1 MPTPPGLRSPGLD
14 AMSSASRPPLPTPSI
29 LPVLMAVPYS
39 PPARM
44 SPTRWSRSSKS
55 LWFESRSTCRKSEVP
70 RLTENPR
77 FLIYHHCFRF
87 LVPRTFLMSDQRQ
100 LFGTDGI
107 RGIAGEFPLT
117 KQSTY
122 LIGRAL
128 GHDLLRNTPRPQAV
142 IGQDTRESSCWIAD
156 RVSEGLAAV
165 GVDVHSAGVI
175 TTPGVA
181 YLARSRKMA
190 AGVVISASHN
200 PWTDNG
206 IKVFSGDGFKLTDAR
221 ELAIE
226 KEIFAQLENPA
237 SADDTALKVP
247 RPSLPGEAE
256 LRHAYIKS
264 LAASVSSDL
273 SKLRVLVDCA
283 NGAATA
289 EAPELFRTL
298 GIQATFTCTSPNGKN
313 INDGCGALHPEIL
326 AKAVAES
333 NGKFDLGVTF
343 DGDADRA
350 LFCDA
355 AGRVINGDAVLLAAA
370 RDMRAQGKLKA
381 DTVVS
386 TTMSNMGLEIA
397 LKTSGV
403 RMLRANVGDKYVLEE
418 MLKTGATLGG
428 EQSGHIIFRDEDST
442 TGDGLL
448 TALRLM
454 DIIVRAGRPLAELVA
469 DLKVFP
475 QKIQNVRVREKVPF
489 KQVPAIQS
497 AIEAAER
504 ELDGNGRVV
513 VRYSG
518 TEALARVM
526 VEADSKE
533 KMESVTAA
541 IAEEIQKA

>member
-1 MPTPPGLRSPGLD
+1 
-14 AMSSASRPPLPTPSI
+14 MSQ
-29 LPVLMAVPYS
+29 
-39 PPARM
+39 
-44 SPTRWSRSSKS
+44 
-55 LWFESRSTCRKSEVP
+55 
-70 RLTENPR
+70 
-77 FLIYHHCFRF
+77 
-87 LVPRTFLMSDQRQ
+87 QRQ

-107 RGIAGEFPLT
+107 RGVAGEFPLT

-128 GHDLLRNTPRPQAV
+128 GHDLMRAMTNPQAV
-142 IGQDTRESSCWIAD
+142 IGQDTRESSQWIAD
-156 RVSEGLAAV
+156 RVAQGLASV

-181 YLARSRKMA
+181 YLARSRSLA

-226 KEIFAQLENPA
+226 KEIFALLQNAAET
-237 SADDTALKVP
+237 DDTAVKVP
-247 RPSLPGEAE
+247 KPSLPGEAE
-256 LRHAYIKS
+256 LRHDYVKS
-264 LAASVSSDL
+264 LRTDVRSDL

-289 EAPELFRTL
+289 EAPELFRSL
-298 GIQATFTCTSPNGKN
+298 RIQATFIHVSPDGKN
-313 INDGCGALHPEIL
+313 INEGCGALHPETLGKMI
-326 AKAVAES
+326 AES
-333 NGKFDLGVTF
+333 AGKFDLGVTF

-355 AGRVINGDAVLLAAA
+355 AGRVVNGDAVLLAAA
-370 RDMRAQGKLKA
+370 RDLHAQGKLRA
-381 DTVVS
+381 DTVVA
-386 TTMSNMGLEIA
+386 TTMSNMGLEVA
-397 LKTSGV
+397 LKKSGI

-428 EQSGHIIFRDEDST
+428 EQSGHIIFRDGDAT

-454 DIIVRAGRPLAELVA
+454 DVIVRSGKPLAELIG

-475 QKIQNVRVREKVPF
+475 QKIQNVRVREKIPF
-489 KQVPAIQS
+489 AQVPAVKS
-497 AIEAAER
+497 AIDAAER
-504 ELDGNGRVV
+504 DLDGNGRVV

-526 VEADSKE
+526 VEAESEE
-533 KMESVTAA
+533 KMRSLTAG
-541 IAEEIQKA
+541 IASEIQKALGV

>member
-1 MPTPPGLRSPGLD
+1 
-14 AMSSASRPPLPTPSI
+14 MSEPS
-29 LPVLMAVPYS
+29 
-39 PPARM
+39 
-44 SPTRWSRSSKS
+44 
-55 LWFESRSTCRKSEVP
+55 
-70 RLTENPR
+70 
-77 FLIYHHCFRF
+77 
-87 LVPRTFLMSDQRQ
+87 RQ

-107 RGIAGEFPLT
+107 RGIAGQFPLT

-128 GHDLLRNTPRPQAV
+128 GHDLTRVTKKPRAV
-142 IGQDTRESSCWIAD
+142 IGQDTRESSRWIAD
-156 RVSEGLAAV
+156 RVAEGLAAV
-165 GVDVHSAGVI
+165 DVEVHSAGVI

-181 YLARSRKMA
+181 YLARSRKFD

-206 IKVFSGDGFKLTDAR
+206 IKVFSGDGFKLTDSR
-221 ELAIE
+221 ELVIE
-226 KEIFAQLENPA
+226 KEIFALLENP
-237 SADDTALKVP
+237 SATEDTALRVP
-247 RPSLPGEAE
+247 PPSLPGEAE
-256 LRHAYIKS
+256 LRHAYIKA

-289 EAPELFRTL
+289 EAPELFRSL
-298 GIQATFTCTSPNGKN
+298 GIQAKFLHISPDGRN
-313 INDGCGALHPEIL
+313 INEGCGALHPEFL
-326 AKAVAES
+326 GKAITES
-333 NGKFDLGVTF
+333 REKFDLGVTF

-350 LFCDA
+350 LFCDSQ
-355 AGRVINGDAVLLAAA
+355 GRVVNGDAVLLVAA
-370 RDMRAQGKLKA
+370 RDLHTQNKLKSEI
-381 DTVVS
+381 VVA

-397 LKTSGV
+397 LKKSGI
-403 RMLRANVGDKYVLEE
+403 RTLRANVGDKYVLEE

-428 EQSGHIIFRDEDST
+428 EQSGHVIFRDGDST

-454 DIIVRAGRPLAELVA
+454 DIIVRSRKPLADLVS

-475 QKIQNVRVREKVPF
+475 QKIQNIRVREKIPF
-489 KQVPAIQS
+489 AQVPEVKS

-504 ELDGNGRVV
+504 ELDGNGRIV

-526 VEADSKE
+526 VEAESEE
-533 KMESVTAA
+533 KMRSVTGRVAGA
-541 IAEEIQKA
+541 IESTIGAVKS

>member
-1 MPTPPGLRSPGLD
+1 
-14 AMSSASRPPLPTPSI
+14 MSQ
-29 LPVLMAVPYS
+29 
-39 PPARM
+39 
-44 SPTRWSRSSKS
+44 
-55 LWFESRSTCRKSEVP
+55 
-70 RLTENPR
+70 
-77 FLIYHHCFRF
+77 
-87 LVPRTFLMSDQRQ
+87 QRQ

-107 RGIAGEFPLT
+107 RGVAGEFPLT
-117 KQSTY
+117 RQSTY

-128 GHDLLRNTPRPQAV
+128 GHDLMRTTRNPQAV
-142 IGQDTRESSCWIAD
+142 IGQDTRESSEWIAN
-156 RVSEGLAAV
+156 RVAEGLAAV

-181 YLARSRKMA
+181 YLARSRALA

-226 KEIFAQLENPA
+226 KEIFALLQNA
-237 SADDTALKVP
+237 AAADDTALKVP
-247 RPSLPGEAE
+247 KPSLPGEAH
-256 LRHAYIKS
+256 LRHAYVKS
-264 LAASVSSDL
+264 LREDVHSDL
-273 SKLRVLVDCA
+273 SRLRVLVDCA

-289 EAPELFRTL
+289 EAPELFRSV
-298 GIQATFTCTSPNGKN
+298 GIQATFIHVSPDGKN
-313 INDGCGALHPEIL
+313 INEGCGALHPETL
-326 AKAVAES
+326 GKVVAES
-333 NGKFDLGVTF
+333 GGKFDLGVTF

-350 LFCDA
+350 LFSDA
-355 AGRVINGDAVLLAAA
+355 AGRVVNGDGVLLAAA
-370 RDMRAQGKLKA
+370 RDLHARGKLKA
-381 DTVVS
+381 DAVVA
-386 TTMSNMGLEIA
+386 TTMSNMGLEVA
-397 LKTSGV
+397 LKKSAI

-428 EQSGHIIFRDEDST
+428 EQSGHIIFRDGDAT

-454 DIIVRAGRPLAELVA
+454 DIIVRSGKPLAELIG

-489 KQVPAIQS
+489 AQIPSIQS
-497 AIEAAER
+497 AIDAAQR
-504 ELDGNGRVV
+504 ELNGNGRVV

-526 VEADSKE
+526 VEA
-533 KMESVTAA
+533 ESEERMRALTAA
-541 IAEEIQKA
+541 IASEIQKALGV

>member
-1 MPTPPGLRSPGLD
+1 MTQQ
-14 AMSSASRPPLPTPSI
+14 T
-29 LPVLMAVPYS
+29 
-39 PPARM
+39 
-44 SPTRWSRSSKS
+44 
-55 LWFESRSTCRKSEVP
+55 
-70 RLTENPR
+70 
-77 FLIYHHCFRF
+77 
-87 LVPRTFLMSDQRQ
+87 RQ

-107 RGIAGEFPLT
+107 RGVAGEFPLT

-128 GHDLLRNTPRPQAV
+128 GHDLVRVMPKPSAV
-142 IGQDTRESSCWIAD
+142 IGQDTRQSSRWIAD
-156 RVSEGLAAV
+156 RLSEGLAAV
-165 GVDVHSAGVI
+165 GVNVSSAGVI

-181 YLARSRKMA
+181 YLARSRGFD

-226 KEIFAQLENPA
+226 KEIFGLLENPSA
-237 SADDTALKVP
+237 ADDTALRVP
-247 RPSLPGEAE
+247 GPSLPGEAA
-256 LRHAYIKS
+256 LRHDYVNS

-273 SKLRVLVDCA
+273 GKLRVLVDCA

-289 EAPELFRTL
+289 EAPELFRAL
-298 GIQATFTCTSPNGKN
+298 KIQATFIHVSPDGKN
-313 INDGCGALHPEIL
+313 INEGCGALHPETL
-326 AKAVAES
+326 GKTVAES
-333 NGKFDLGVTF
+333 AGQFDLGVTF

-350 LFCDA
+350 LFSDA
-355 AGRVINGDAVLLAAA
+355 NGRVINGDAVLLAAA
-370 RDMRAQGKLKA
+370 RDLHAQGKLTS
-381 DTVVS
+381 DTVVA

-397 LKTSGV
+397 LKNSGI
-403 RMLRANVGDKYVLEE
+403 RLLRANVGDKYVLEE

-428 EQSGHIIFRDEDST
+428 EQSGHIIFLDGDST

-454 DIIVRAGRPLAELVA
+454 DIVVRSKKSLAELVS

-475 QKIQNVRVREKVPF
+475 QKIQNIRVREKTPF
-489 KQVPAIQS
+489 SQVPGIQK
-497 AIEAAER
+497 AIESAER
-504 ELDGNGRVV
+504 ELDGRGRVV

-526 VEADSKE
+526 VEAESEDQ
-533 KMESVTAA
+533 MQSVTAA
-541 IAEEIQKA
+541 IAAEIQKALGI

>member
-1 MPTPPGLRSPGLD
+1 MTQ
-14 AMSSASRPPLPTPSI
+14 
-29 LPVLMAVPYS
+29 
-39 PPARM
+39 PA
-44 SPTRWSRSSKS
+44 
-55 LWFESRSTCRKSEVP
+55 
-70 RLTENPR
+70 
-77 FLIYHHCFRF
+77 
-87 LVPRTFLMSDQRQ
+87 RQ

-107 RGIAGEFPLT
+107 RGVAGEYPLT

-122 LIGRAL
+122 LSGRAL
-128 GHDLLRNTPRPQAV
+128 GHDLMRTTRHAEAV
-142 IGQDTRESSCWIAD
+142 IGQDTRDSSRWIAD
-156 RVSEGLAAV
+156 RVADGLAAV
-165 GVDVHSAGVI
+165 GVEVHSAGVI

-181 YLARSRKMA
+181 YLARLRGFA

-206 IKVFSGDGFKLTDAR
+206 IKVFSGDGFKLTDER

-226 KEIFAQLENPA
+226 KEIFALLQNPA
-237 SADDTALKVP
+237 AADDTALKVP
-247 RPSLPGEAE
+247 GPSLPGEAG
-256 LRHAYIKS
+256 LRRAYIQS

-273 SKLRVLVDCA
+273 SQLRVLVDCA

-289 EAPELFRTL
+289 EAPELFRDL
-298 GIQATFTCTSPNGKN
+298 GIRATFIHISPDGRN
-313 INDGCGALHPEIL
+313 INEGCGALHPETLGTI
-326 AKAVAES
+326 VAQS
-333 NGKFDLGVTF
+333 PDQFDLGVTF

-355 AGRVINGDAVLLAAA
+355 SGRVVNGDAVLLVAA
-370 RDMRAQGKLKA
+370 RDLRARGKLRGGTIVA
-381 DTVVS
+381 

-397 LKTSGV
+397 LRKAGI

-418 MLKTGATLGG
+418 MLKTDATLGG
-428 EQSGHIIFRDEDST
+428 EQSGHVIFRDGDAT

-454 DIIVRAGRPLAELVA
+454 DIMVRSETSLAELVN

-475 QKIQNVRVREKVPF
+475 QKIQNVRVREKIPF
-489 KQVPAIQS
+489 SQVPAVRA
-497 AIEAAER
+497 AIDAAER

-526 VEADSKE
+526 VEAESEE
-533 KMESVTAA
+533 KMKAVTAK
-541 IAEEIQKA
+541 IAEEIQKALGV